1 MTMLEIQTRMMEIAA
16 ELKTH
21 EEHGAAIREQLT
33 ELITDM
39 GKDGEG

>member
-1 MTMLEIQTRMMEIAA
+1 MKMTLLELQTRMIEIIA

-33 ELITDM
+33 ELIADM
-39 GKDGEG
+39 GED